1 MNASK
6 HDDLLNNE
14 VDPKLKEQEIH
25 LQRLWWL
32 ERDERATFLNKQ
44 TRGFIYGMLV
54 ALLAMKAMGMQ
65 SQVVLFLMN
74 L

>member
-6 HDDLLNNE
+6 NEDLLYNG
-14 VDPKLKEQEIH
+14 VDPKIKEQELH

-32 ERDERATFLNKQ
+32 ERDERATFFDKQ
-44 TRGFIYGMLV
+44 TRGFFYGMLV
-54 ALLAMKAMGMQ
+54 AVLAMKAMGLQ
-65 SQVVLFLMN
+65 SQVVLFIMN

>member
-6 HDDLLNNE
+6 NEDLLYNG
-14 VDPKLKEQEIH
+14 VDPKIKEQELH

-54 ALLAMKAMGMQ
+54 ALLAMKAMGLQ
-65 SQVVLFLMN
+65 SQVVLFIMN

>member
-6 HDDLLNNE
+6 QD
-14 VDPKLKEQEIH
+14 EQEIH

-32 ERDERATFLNKQ
+32 ERDERATVINKQ
-44 TRGFIYGMLV
+44 TRGFVYGIFV
-54 ALLAMKAMGMQ
+54 TLLAMKAMGIQ
-65 SQVVLFLMN
+65 SQVVQFLMN

>member
-6 HDDLLNNE
+6 HDDLLYNGE
-14 VDPKLKEQEIH
+14 DPKIKEKETH

-32 ERDERATFLNKQ
+32 EMDERACFFNKQ
-44 TRGFIYGMLV
+44 TRGFLYGMLV
-54 ALLAMKAMGMQ
+54 AVLAMKAMGLQ
-65 SQVVLFLMN
+65 SQVVLFIMN

>member
-1 MNASK
+1 MNAST
-6 HDDLLNNE
+6 HDNLLDNE
-14 VDPKLKEQEIH
+14 VDPKIKEQEIH

-32 ERDERATFLNKQ
+32 ERNERAKFLDKQ
-44 TRGFIYGMLV
+44 TRGFILGMMV
-54 ALLAMKAMGMQ
+54 ALLAIKAMGMH

>member
-6 HDDLLNNE
+6 HDDLLYNGE
-14 VDPKLKEQEIH
+14 DPKIKEKETH

-32 ERDERATFLNKQ
+32 EMDERATFFDKQ
-44 TRGFIYGMLV
+44 TRGFFYGMLV
-54 ALLAMKAMGMQ
+54 AVLAMKAMGLQ
-65 SQVVLFLMN
+65 SQVVLFIMN

>member
-6 HDDLLNNE
+6 QD
-14 VDPKLKEQEIH
+14 EQEIH

-32 ERDERATFLNKQ
+32 ERDERATFFNKQ
-44 TRGFIYGMLV
+44 TRGFVYGIFV
-54 ALLAMKAMGMQ
+54 TLLAMKAMGIQ
-65 SQVVLFLMN
+65 SQVVQFLMN